1 MSARI
6 FFAGAV
12 VGAIVGALAV
22 VALQKEGASTP
33 VAENSTTATV
43 REETTSRSDTS
54 PALAPVNVVQSAAD
68 PSVPAAARSGS
79 TANVTTTSSDPG
91 LPAPGSTADVAPP
104 SSSDPGDEVIRTDA
118 EMRARGES
126 MEQLSD
132 KMKSE
137 ARDDAWAPNM
147 ENELRDFLARRPV
160 PNALGTTSVECRS
173 TVCRIVSVV
182 NDQVNAAMPGTD
194 LQGALASLPHESL
207 GREVVFISLAM
218 GADSKRPDQ
227 LIEVAFLRRADK
239 SSNSAR

>member
-1 MSARI
+1 ARGDGQWRGDSRAIASRSHARSSRSSERRLLGQVESRASAATGADAAASDAGVRRRGASRGALALKGVLMSARI

-43 REETTSRSDTS
+43 REETTSRSDAS
-54 PALAPVNVVQSAAD
+54 PAQAPVNVVQSAAD

-79 TANVTTTSSDPG
+79 TANVATTPSDPG

-126 MEQLSD
+126 MEQLGD

-160 PNALGTTSVECRS
+160 P
-173 TVCRIVSVV
+173 
-182 NDQVNAAMPGTD
+182 
-194 LQGALASLPHESL
+194 
-207 GREVVFISLAM
+207 
-218 GADSKRPDQ
+218 
-227 LIEVAFLRRADK
+227 
-239 SSNSAR
+239 